1 MDLGDI
7 TQLAVV
13 ATITLVFGRIG
24 WSLARLIDRR
34 ASRQPAVSGEAAER
48 LRSLEEEQMA
58 LRQELAELQERQ
70 DFPERALVREP
81 QRPVPGEPRALPGA
95 THGISTR

>member
-7 TQLAVV
+7 TQLALV
-13 ATITLVFGRIG
+13 ATVTLVFGRIG

-34 ASRQPAVSGEAAER
+34 APRQPAMSDDAAER
-48 LRSLEEEQMA
+48 FRTLEDEQLA

-70 DFPERALVREP
+70 DFTERALLRE
-81 QRPVPGEPRALPGA
+81 QRPRAEVPAPERLTTPR
-95 THGISTR
+95 

>member
-7 TQLAVV
+7 TQLTVV

-34 ASRQPAVSGEAAER
+34 ASRPGPVSEDAAER
-48 LRSLEEEQMA
+48 IRTLEEEQMA

-70 DFPERALVREP
+70 DFTERALMRE
-81 QRPVPGEPRALPGA
+81 QRPRADIAAPERIATPR
-95 THGISTR
+95 